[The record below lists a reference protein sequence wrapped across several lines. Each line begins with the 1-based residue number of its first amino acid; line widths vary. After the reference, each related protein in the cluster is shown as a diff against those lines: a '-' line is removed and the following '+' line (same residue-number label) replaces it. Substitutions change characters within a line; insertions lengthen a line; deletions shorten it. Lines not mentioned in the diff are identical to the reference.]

1 MACSDLHFNGLDYFF
16 FNFDFIKFI
25 RLLFQGSELKY
36 ICGGSL
42 ISKTAIL
49 TAAHCVT
56 IERTSNPINSES
68 LLIYL
73 GKFDLKKWTGPE
85 EDVKVSEIIVNPQ
98 FNYDRFYADV
108 AIIKF
113 KSEVRI
119 TDYIRPVCLW
129 NTNTDLK
136 NIVNNTGT
144 VSQSKAKHFKIY

>member
-1 MACSDLHFNGLDYFF
+1 MNLLNL
-16 FNFDFIKFI
+16 
-25 RLLFQGSELKY
+25 LLFQGSELKY

-42 ISKTAIL
+42 ISKTAII

-56 IERTSNPINSES
+56 IERTSTPINSES

-73 GKFDLKKWTGPE
+73 GKFNLKRWTGPE

-98 FNYDRFYADV
+98 FNYDRFYSDV
-108 AIIKF
+108 AIIQL
-113 KSEVRI
+113 KSEVTI

-129 NTNTDLK
+129 NTNTDIK

-144 VSQSKAKHFKIY
+144 VSLSV

>member
-1 MACSDLHFNGLDYFF
+1 MNPLIISGEESYPGQFPWHAALYIST
-16 FNFDFIKFI
+16 
-25 RLLFQGSELKY
+25 GSELKY

-49 TAAHCVT
+49 TAAHYVT

-73 GKFDLKKWTGPE
+73 GKFNLKKWTGPE
-85 EDVKVSEIIVNPQ
+85 EDVKVSEIIVNPK
-98 FNYDRFYADV
+98 FNYDRFYSDV
-108 AIIKF
+108 AIIKL

-136 NIVNNTGT
+136 NIVNKTGN
-144 VSQSKAKHFKIY
+144 VST